1 MPSRASAAQIASGR
15 DSSVTQLSSSQLSSR
30 ASVSS
35 NMGRRCAHDGC
46 NRLSLTG
53 GPKCH
58 SHTPKPQTS
67 PPIRGSA
74 QMLSTDSL
82 SPENMKNESASPRRT
97 GTMSPAAAANRRSG
111 ESQFPPH
118 PAKGLSHKSLP
129 AKATARKSVAKPGQ
143 RREDSNSAAADE
155 SEIIVA
161 SDSTTSTN
169 KSKVSKRAHD
179 NLLDSPRKKPRL
191 GLSDA
196 PGESEEPEPL
206 TNGGTHRVPAKRLE
220 QSTSRPVP
228 HPATTTATPSVSSAS
243 LSAAQ
248 ITKTVEQSRLES
260 RDRETLLSKTQ
271 TSLDTSLYGK
281 SKEGK
286 LKKNM
291 ARNTSVVESPSEK
304 LRAHP
309 PTASNFHP
317 KEGAT
322 EREKSSGVPP
332 TQEQSLRQSGQG
344 ATSSSTV
351 EPNKGE
357 KNKGHPV
364 VLSLPKSSLGTDAVG
379 ASKSTKSSWQ
389 STMLA
394 PEPEPGVKKPR
405 WTEVV
410 GGQLG
415 HKPTAQPTTVLN
427 SHAPFA
433 LGLGL
438 KGLVAGST
446 AEATQPASST
456 NVTNHER
463 ETRNPRPA
471 VNPHPTMKTPTPESQ
486 SMAPSAAKTKLRT
499 EKATRKTLGVETATK
514 QVLPPAPQPTGMSS
528 RPGVS
533 TVDASSSTDSRG
545 YWAIVHDTTRPVSRA
560 PSFRDK
566 ETPPIS
572 RDVTSSARSR
582 SVSSQPIHTQER
594 RPNAKNEH
602 THNLPAAPRQPV
614 SSKHSIR
621 TTEVSYPHVQF

>member
-1 MPSRASAAQIASGR
+1 MPPRASAAQIASGR

-82 SPENMKNESASPRRT
+82 SPENMRNESASPRRT

-111 ESQFPPH
+111 ESQYPPH
-118 PAKGLSHKSLP
+118 PAKGLSHKSLS

-196 PGESEEPEPL
+196 TAESEEPELLP
-206 TNGGTHRVPAKRLE
+206 NGGTHKMPAKRLE
-220 QSTSRPVP
+220 QSRPVP
-228 HPATTTATPSVSSAS
+228 QSATTTATPTVSSAS
-243 LSAAQ
+243 HGAAQ
-248 ITKTVEQSRLES
+248 LSKTVEQSRVEP
-260 RDRETLLSKTQ
+260 RGRETLLSKTG
-271 TSLDTSLYGK
+271 TSLDTSLHGK

-286 LKKNM
+286 LKKKTVQNPST
-291 ARNTSVVESPSEK
+291 AESTSEK
-304 LRAHP
+304 LRADP
-309 PTASNFHP
+309 PTASNSHP
-317 KEGAT
+317 KEGTA
-322 EREKSSGVPP
+322 EREKSNGVPP
-332 TQEQSLRQSGQG
+332 IQEQSLRKSGQG

-357 KNKGHPV
+357 KNNGHLV
-364 VLSLPKSSLGTDAVG
+364 VLSLSKPSLGTDAVG

-410 GGQLG
+410 GRQFG
-415 HKPTAQPTTVLN
+415 HKPTAQPQTVLD
-427 SHAPFA
+427 SHAPFS

-446 AEATQPASST
+446 AEATQPAPFT

-463 ETRNPRPA
+463 ETRNPQPA
-471 VNPHPTMKTPTPESQ
+471 VNPQPTAKTPTPGSQ
-486 SMAPSAAKTKLRT
+486 PIAPSAVQTKFRT
-499 EKATRKTLGVETATK
+499 EKTTRKTLGVETAAE
-514 QVLPPAPQPTGMSS
+514 QVLPPAPQPTGMSF

-545 YWAIVHDTTRPVSRA
+545 YWAIVHDTMQPVSRA

-566 ETPPIS
+566 ETHPIT
-572 RDVTSSARSR
+572 RDVASSARSQ

-602 THNLPAAPRQPV
+602 RQNTPAAPRQPIP
-614 SSKHSIR
+614 SKHSIR
-621 TTEVSYPHVQF
+621 ATEVSYPQVQL